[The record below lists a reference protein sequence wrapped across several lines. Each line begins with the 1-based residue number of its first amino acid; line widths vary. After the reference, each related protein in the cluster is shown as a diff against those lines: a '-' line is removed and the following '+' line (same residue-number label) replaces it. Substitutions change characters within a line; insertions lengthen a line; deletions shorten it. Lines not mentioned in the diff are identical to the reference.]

1 MPNRRI
7 AFEEIYASGPH
18 YSRGVRAGNM
28 LFISGCTANGSE
40 AENGKPMEQ
49 LHVVLD
55 RITRMVAAEGGQPSD
70 IVKLTTFVSDPK
82 EWFPFEGEQV
92 DIYHGFFGQD
102 YPVNTIVGAQ
112 FPIENVLV
120 EIDAIAVL
128 D

>member
-18 YSRGVRAGNM
+18 YSRGVRAGNT